1 MKAIIEW
8 LKSIQFAKVMFAILT
23 VATLGLFAWGA
34 YVPPPGVI
42 DSSLLYAGAILLGF
56 ALLWVVAHIV
66 IELGKEARAKVS
78 KDGVELEITEDDQ

>member
-1 MKAIIEW
+1 MIGKWIRS
-8 LKSIQFAKVMFAILT
+8 LQFAKVMFAILT

-34 YVPPPGVI
+34 YVPPPVVI

-78 KDGVELEITEDDQ
+78 KDGVELEITEDEQ

>member
-1 MKAIIEW
+1 MKMIAWI
-8 LKSIQFAKVMFAILT
+8 KSLQFAKVMFAILT
-23 VATLGLFAWGA
+23 VVTIGLFAWGA

-66 IELGKEARAKVS
+66 IEVGKEAKAKVS
-78 KDGVELEITEDDQ
+78 KDGVELEITEDNQ